1 MNLDY
6 IDSLLLYIIIFS
18 ISIISF
24 YLSIK
29 VCSIYKYFFL
39 FVSFIL
45 PLFISAARY
54 AVGTDYFNYINYY
67 FIPMLNGG
75 KLPFSSKEYAFILLI
90 KFATLINEYQVIFI
104 ISSMLILLFIFKG
117 IWKYNSKYKIYIYI
131 MYIFLIFPTSFNNI
145 RQNISIAILIY
156 NLNSIFEKNLR
167 KYILFS
173 ILAILFHSSSI
184 IFLPMYF
191 IYNKILIKN
200 GKRYI
205 FYEMVIYIFLLVT
218 IMLDDF
224 LLGII
229 EKNTI
234 FSRYGQYFY
243 KNSIVNGNNYEFY
256 LKLLIFL
263 TLIPIFQMLKN
274 NKPEN
279 KFLIFCLTIDLIFC
293 YTGFKNPYL
302 KRIGLYYSCY
312 LIFLLPEVIEIFSNK
327 FKIILKI
334 LIVAYSITMFLLSFY
349 VLGMHE
355 IFPYKINTGEQN
367 EEFIEYNN
375 SSF

>member
-191 IYNKILIKN
+191 
-200 GKRYI
+200 
-205 FYEMVIYIFLLVT
+205 
-218 IMLDDF
+218 
-224 LLGII
+224 
-229 EKNTI
+229 
-234 FSRYGQYFY
+234 
-243 KNSIVNGNNYEFY
+243 
-256 LKLLIFL
+256 
-263 TLIPIFQMLKN
+263 
-274 NKPEN
+274 
-279 KFLIFCLTIDLIFC
+279 
-293 YTGFKNPYL
+293 
-302 KRIGLYYSCY
+302 
-312 LIFLLPEVIEIFSNK
+312 
-327 FKIILKI
+327 
-334 LIVAYSITMFLLSFY
+334 
-349 VLGMHE
+349 
-355 IFPYKINTGEQN
+355 
-367 EEFIEYNN
+367 
-375 SSF
+375 